1 MCDLTGFW
9 RPVACAGKND
19 SAAWQ
24 ARQCAVRERVATHFA
39 IERMV
44 ESYRSVWQRV
54 QQGAP
59 FMASEQE
66 AE

>member
-9 RPVACAGKND
+9 RPVAGAAKND
-19 SAAWQ
+19 SAARQ
-24 ARQCAVRERVATHFA
+24 ARGRVAAHFA
-39 IERMV
+39 MERMV
-44 ESYRSVWQRV
+44 EGHRSVWQRV

-59 FMASEQE
+59 FMTSEQE